1 VPSWL
6 TAIGLDIRHAL
17 RGIARTPAIAV
28 VVIVSVAAGI
38 GVNTVVFSWIQARVL
53 RPLPGVPGAGSYHL
67 VEARTGGGF
76 YPGLAW
82 PEFDDIRGV
91 AAFDGLI
98 AFRSS
103 PFYIGETGSVERV
116 SGMLVSDN
124 YFEALGLTPAAG
136 RFPAPAEAA
145 RARAEPIAV
154 ISYGLWQS
162 RFEGTPSLG
171 GLTLRIN
178 GREIPVVG
186 VAPRGFQGTALGL
199 AFEVF
204 IPVDAASTVLAG
216 SRERED
222 RSRRTVQAIGRL
234 RRGVTIEQAQAQL
247 DALMAQLATA
257 HPYTNRDIAGE
268 VLPIRR
274 SPRGPQ
280 RTVTALYV
288 LQATM
293 FLLLGTVCGN
303 MANLLLARASSRQRE
318 VGVRLALGAQPWRI
332 RSLLLCESLIL
343 AAAGA
348 ALGAAIAVWGTRA
361 LLVMP
366 TSGLSIRFQT
376 DLDTTALFLAMVLGV
391 MCGLMFGGVPAV
403 RMARV
408 DPQSALRNG
417 SQDGARSRLRRVL
430 LAVQAALATAIL
442 IVGGLFVYSFLDAR
456 ATDTGFE
463 REGVLLASYDL
474 RGRGTQEARL
484 VAFAER
490 VITELQRLPDVESA
504 AIASSV
510 PLDIHGLPLRMF
522 TAEGR
527 ARDDGLPDQA
537 YTNTV
542 TPRYFE
548 TMGIP
553 MVAGRDFSSLTDPS
567 APPQAIVNEA
577 FARQFLA
584 DVEPLGRRIQARG
597 RAFVVVGVV
606 RNSLSNAFGEP
617 PTPVLYLSY
626 RDNPQP
632 LGDIHLRARTGPA
645 DNLASAVRRSM
656 ASLDPELPIFN
667 VRTLDRH
674 VETNLIFR
682 RIPARMFMVLGPLLL
697 ILSAIG
703 IYAAVAYTATLRARE
718 IGVRLALGAGRRS
731 VVWRFVADNLQ
742 VIVVGVAIGCLVA
755 VAGVRMF
762 APPRTPSLLVFLTVP
777 AVLLVVSVTSC
788 WWPAYRVVRSDPM
801 RSLRQGN

>member
-1 VPSWL
+1 
-6 TAIGLDIRHAL
+6 
-17 RGIARTPAIAV
+17 
-28 VVIVSVAAGI
+28 
-38 GVNTVVFSWIQARVL
+38 
-53 RPLPGVPGAGSYHL
+53 
-67 VEARTGGGF
+67 
-76 YPGLAW
+76 
-82 PEFDDIRGV
+82 
-91 AAFDGLI
+91 
-98 AFRSS
+98 
-103 PFYIGETGSVERV
+103 
-116 SGMLVSDN
+116 
-124 YFEALGLTPAAG
+124 
-136 RFPAPAEAA
+136 
-145 RARAEPIAV
+145 
-154 ISYGLWQS
+154 
-162 RFEGTPSLG
+162 
-171 GLTLRIN
+171 
-178 GREIPVVG
+178 
-186 VAPRGFQGTALGL
+186 
-199 AFEVF
+199 
-204 IPVDAASTVLAG
+204 LAG

-222 RSRRTVQAIGRL
+222 RSIRSVQSIGRL
-234 RRGVTIEQAQAQL
+234 RLGVTLEQAQAEL
-247 DALMAQLATA
+247 TALMSQLAVTY
-257 HPYTNRDIAGE
+257 PFTNRDISGQ
-268 VLPIRR
+268 VLPLRR

-288 LQATM
+288 LQGTM
-293 FLLLGTVCGN
+293 LLLLGTVCGN
-303 MANLLLARASSRQRE
+303 TANLLLARASSRQRE

-343 AAAGA
+343 AATGA

-361 LLVMP
+361 LLVLP

-376 DLDTTALFLAMVLGV
+376 DLDATALTLAMLVGVLCGV
-391 MCGLMFGGVPAV
+391 VFGGIPAV

-408 DPQSALRNG
+408 DPQYALRNG

-430 LAVQAALATAIL
+430 LGVQAALATAIL
-442 IVGGLFVYSFLDAR
+442 IVGGLFVYNFLDAR
-456 ATDTGFE
+456 ATDTGFQ
-463 REGVLLASYDL
+463 RQGVLLASYDL

-484 VAFAER
+484 VAFADR
-490 VITELQRLPDVESA
+490 TLTDLQRLPDVESV

-522 TAEGR
+522 TTEGR

-542 TPRYFE
+542 TPGYFA

-553 MVAGRDFSSLTDPS
+553 IMSGRDFGALTDS
-567 APPQAIVNEA
+567 TAPPQAMVNEA
-577 FARQFLA
+577 FAREFFA
-584 DVEPLGRRIQARG
+584 GVEPLGRRIQARG
-597 RAFVVVGVV
+597 GSFVVVGIV

-645 DNLASAVRRSM
+645 DGLAPVVRRSM
-656 ASLDPELPIFN
+656 AAIDPELPIFN

-697 ILSAIG
+697 MLAAVG

-731 VVWRFVADNLQ
+731 VVWGFVADNLP
-742 VIVVGVAIGCLVA
+742 VIIAGVAMGCVA
-755 VAGVRMF
+755 AAAGVRMF
-762 APPRTPSLLVFLTVP
+762 APPRTPLLLVFVSVP
-777 AVLLVVSVTSC
+777 AVLLAVSVTSC